1 MNNCPSL
8 GYKNIFDQN
17 KASNREARLQS
28 VENRMEGEKEE
39 FEEIKNA
46 LLEQKEINAE
56 MSNSI
61 DEQKKIFEK
70 FEEDEVKVL
79 SSIQSHSEKF
89 RLGFVLHKIVG
100 YFFCLTEV
108 ENLKSRR

>member
-1 MNNCPSL
+1 MNNCPSP
-8 GYKNIFDQN
+8 GYINIFDQN

-28 VENRMEGEKEE
+28 VENRMEDEKEE

-89 RLGFVLHKIVG
+89 RLGIVSSNSFSF
-100 YFFCLTEV
+100 YFA
-108 ENLKSRR
+108 